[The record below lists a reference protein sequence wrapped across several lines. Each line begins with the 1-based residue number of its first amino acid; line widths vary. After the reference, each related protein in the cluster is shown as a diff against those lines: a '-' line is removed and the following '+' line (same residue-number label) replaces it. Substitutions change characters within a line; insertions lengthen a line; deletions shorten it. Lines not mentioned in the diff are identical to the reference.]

1 MIPEDLYG
9 FRWVLDARLS
19 PDGARVA
26 FVVCEVDRVANDY
39 TSSIWVGPS
48 DGSAEPRRFT
58 WHSPNAPKRD
68 LDPRWSPDGARIAFT
83 STREKDREQLYVM
96 DAAGGE
102 AMRLTDL
109 PEEVVEPAWSH
120 DGRTIAFASRVPDP
134 AYEEEDDRKRGPR
147 RFTRLQFKL
156 DNVGWTGDRRQHIF
170 TVAADGSGEPRQITD
185 GDFEDESPVWSPDG
199 SLIAFVSN
207 RDDDWDLSTVRD
219 VYVIESEGGEPKP
232 LTGGEGAAEMPAWSP
247 DGSAIAYHLTPGNLD
262 EPRHARIAMVDVSRR
277 DVHTLTDSLD
287 RNCNPYPP
295 LRAPEWSSNGEI
307 VFALE
312 DHGNTHLYR
321 VTTAGDATPV
331 VTGELNLTGWDCRAG
346 RIVYL
351 ATTPTEL
358 PQLFTL
364 DGDSGRRLTDVQRP
378 LPGGRSYLD
387 AERFTATS
395 PDGSEV
401 DAWIVRPDGFVE
413 GRRYPVLLNIHG
425 GPFAQYGNRF
435 FDEFQAQA
443 GAGYVVL
450 YSNPRGSSGS
460 TEEWGRAIRGPGEGG
475 PGMGTVDYEDVMA
488 VVDTALE
495 RFDFC
500 DPDRLGVLG
509 GSYGGYLTS
518 WIVAHT
524 DRFKAACSE
533 RSVNDWHSMF
543 GSSDSGWTF
552 KGYVGSFLFEK
563 PDAWRA
569 MSPTTYATGIKTPL
583 MIMHAEND
591 LRCNVEQAEQLF
603 TALRL
608 LGREVELV
616 RWPAE
621 GHEMSRSGSPA
632 HRVARLEVLLEWFDR
647 YLSDD

>member
-1 MIPEDLYG
+1 MIPEDLFG

-26 FVVCEVDRVANDY
+26 FVVCEIDRELNDY
-39 TSSIWVGPS
+39 VSSIWVGPS
-48 DGSAEPRRFT
+48 DGSTGARPYT
-58 WHSPNAPKRD
+58 WRSPGVAQRD
-68 LDPRWSPDGARIAFT
+68 LDPRWSPDGSQIAFT
-83 STREKDREQLYVM
+83 STREKEREQLYVM

-102 AMRLTDL
+102 ARRLTDL

-120 DGRTIAFASRVPDP
+120 DGSRIAFASRVPDSV
-134 AYEEEDDRKRGPR
+134 YDEEDERKRGPR

-170 TVAADGSGEPRQITD
+170 TVASDGSGEPIQLTD

-199 SLIAFVSN
+199 TLIAFVSN

-232 LTGGEGAAEMPAWSP
+232 LTGAEGTAEMPAWSP
-247 DGSAIAYHLTPGNLD
+247 DGSAIAFHLTPGELD
-262 EPRHARIAMVDVSRR
+262 EPRHARIAVVDVTSH
-277 DVHTLTDSLD
+277 DVKTLTDSLD

-295 LRAPEWSSNGEI
+295 LRAPEWTSDDTI
-307 VFALE
+307 VFGLE
-312 DHGNTHLYR
+312 DHGNTHLYS
-321 VTTAGDATPV
+321 VTTAGRATAL
-331 VTGELNLTGWDCRAG
+331 VTGELNVAGWDCAG
-346 RIVYL
+346 PALVYL
-351 ATTPTEL
+351 ATTSTEL
-358 PQLFTL
+358 PQLFAKH
-364 DGDSGRRLTDVQRP
+364 GDRVTRLTNVQRP
-378 LPGGRSYLD
+378 LPDGRSFLG
-387 AERFTATS
+387 AERFTAIS
-395 PDGSEV
+395 KDGSEV
-401 DAWIVRPDGFVE
+401 DAWIVRPEGFVE
-413 GRRYPVLLNIHG
+413 GKRYPVLLNIHG

-435 FDEFQAQA
+435 FDEFQVQA

-460 TEEWGRAIRGPGEGG
+460 TEEWGRAIRGPGDEG
-475 PGMGTVDYEDVMA
+475 PGMGSVDYEDVMA

-500 DPDRLGVLG
+500 DPERLGVLG

-552 KGYVGSFLFEK
+552 KGYVGSFLFEDQ
-563 PDAWRA
+563 DAWRA
-569 MSPTTYATGIKTPL
+569 ISPASYATEIRTPL
-583 MIMHAEND
+583 LIMHAEND

-603 TALRL
+603 TTLRL
-608 LGREVELV
+608 LKREVELV

-632 HRVARLEVLLEWFDR
+632 HRVGRFEVLLEWFGR
-647 YLSDD
+647 YLSE